1 MIMRLGDKYNLEKK
15 IIILKDNEI
24 SYFLFINNN
33 SILLKLNVVLMK
45 IFLLKF
51 LKKYLLFL

>member
-1 MIMRLGDKYNLEKK
+1 MRLGDKYNFEKKK